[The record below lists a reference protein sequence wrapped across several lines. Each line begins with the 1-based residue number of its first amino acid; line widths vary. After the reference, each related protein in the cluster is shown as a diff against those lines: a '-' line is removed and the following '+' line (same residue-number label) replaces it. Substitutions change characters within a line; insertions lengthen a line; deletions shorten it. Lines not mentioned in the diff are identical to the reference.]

1 MGAKRAVERCHSG
14 QRQTAMA
21 DSLSHLRSTGQTARR
36 TETMKVVSFSIFK
49 GGTGKTTSTVST
61 AAALVKKGK
70 KVLLVDLDQQA
81 SATRYVDLDPEQSP
95 NLYEVFVGA
104 RQAQLAIRKTRFQI
118 DVLAAHVLLAAIEEA
133 LEPGE
138 ELKLTELLNPLKPSY
153 DFIVID
159 TPPGKAM
166 LAFNGLAAA
175 DLIIIP
181 ASAERMA
188 VDGVADLITHVQKI
202 MWSKFALT
210 HQELRILFTM
220 YRSTTSHSP
229 AIVANARKIWRDNIL
244 NVKIPHSTF
253 FARSYDEKIPVY
265 KLDPRHPGSIAYDV
279 LADWLI
285 TYNDENT

>member
-1 MGAKRAVERCHSG
+1 
-14 QRQTAMA
+14 
-21 DSLSHLRSTGQTARR
+21 
-36 TETMKVVSFSIFK
+36 MKVISFSIFK

-61 AAALVKKGK
+61 AAALVKKNK

-81 SATRYVDLDPEQSP
+81 SATRYLGLDPDETPS
-95 NLYEVFVGA
+95 LFEVFSGI
-104 RQAQLAIRKTRFQI
+104 RSAQSVIRETPFGI
-118 DVLAAHVLLAAIEEA
+118 DVLPSHVLLAAIEEA
-133 LEPGE
+133 LEPGD
-138 ELKLTELLNPLKPSY
+138 ELKLSAILSPLKQQY
-153 DFIVID
+153 DFILID

-202 MWSKFALT
+202 MWSKFSLN

-229 AIVANARKIWRDNIL
+229 AVVSNAKKIWRDNVL
-244 NVKIPHSTF
+244 NVKIPHATVFS
-253 FARSYDEKIPVY
+253 RSYDEKTPISL
-265 KLDPRHPGSIAYDV
+265 LDPKHPGAISYDMF
-279 LADWLI
+279 ADWLI
-285 TYNDENT
+285 KEDYETT

>member
-1 MGAKRAVERCHSG
+1 
-14 QRQTAMA
+14 
-21 DSLSHLRSTGQTARR
+21 
-36 TETMKVVSFSIFK
+36 MKVVSFSIFK

-81 SATRYVDLDPEQSP
+81 SATRYLDLDPEQNPS
-95 NLYEVFVGA
+95 LYEVFLGA
-104 RQAQLAIRKTRFQI
+104 KSIQSAIRQTKYGI
-118 DVLAAHVLLAAIEEA
+118 DVLPSHVLLAAIEEA
-133 LEPGE
+133 LEPGD
-138 ELKLTELLNPLKPSY
+138 ELKLSELLNPLKQQY
-153 DFIVID
+153 DFILID

-229 AIVANARKIWRDNIL
+229 AIVINAQKIWRDNVL
-244 NVKIPHSTF
+244 NVKIPHATIFS
-253 FARSYDEKIPVY
+253 RSYDEKKPIGM
-265 KLDPRHPGSIAYDV
+265 LDPKHPGAIAYDV
-279 LADWLI
+279 FADWLI
-285 TYNDENT
+285 KYETT